1 MLERIKKAVQCQL
14 FYRGDPVLQI
24 KMLLNILKM
33 HNLVNLEAGHTVRV
47 ISVMTILS
55 LIENYTQHGIW
66 SRQSADL
73 AVLEAKLLNSG
84 TPHRDASTLSK
95 YMSTLKVHEY
105 FGGHHREIQFRSS
118 RKGAQSSCSAAHVF
132 QLIERLFI
140 FFGPHNLIHLLYTPP
155 STVAFPHWRVFIQKQ
170 FHTSGHPAVL

>member
-55 LIENYTQHGIW
+55 LIENHTQHG
-66 SRQSADL
+66 
-73 AVLEAKLLNSG
+73 V
-84 TPHRDASTLSK
+84 
-95 YMSTLKVHEY
+95 
-105 FGGHHREIQFRSS
+105 
-118 RKGAQSSCSAAHVF
+118 
-132 QLIERLFI
+132 
-140 FFGPHNLIHLLYTPP
+140 
-155 STVAFPHWRVFIQKQ
+155 
-170 FHTSGHPAVL
+170 